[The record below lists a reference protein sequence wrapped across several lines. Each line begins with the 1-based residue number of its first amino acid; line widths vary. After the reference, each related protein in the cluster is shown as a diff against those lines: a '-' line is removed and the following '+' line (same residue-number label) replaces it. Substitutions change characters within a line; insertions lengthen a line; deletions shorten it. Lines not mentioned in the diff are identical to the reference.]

1 VDVQQTS
8 HRRRQKAQDTLRTAN
23 GREATTPRFGII
35 GMGHVGSALAA
46 ALGGRVDLVCYDRTD
61 ARPYPADDLA
71 ACAVVAIC
79 VDTPSNADGS
89 CDLSNVIAAVEQ
101 VPNDRIW
108 LRSTVAPGTTDEL
121 VARTGKHICHSPEYY
136 GETPYPSLVWR
147 NEPGDVPFLVV
158 GGAPE
163 ARREL
168 LDVIVPVFGPEKTY
182 FQCPALEAELVKYME
197 NAFLAT
203 KVTFVNEFA
212 QICRRLGADWHLVR
226 EGWLLD
232 PRVGRSHSAVFEP
245 DGGFDGRCLPK
256 DLQAIINAARAGG
269 YEAELLAEVARS
281 NERIR
286 AANGVRAS
294 EGSPAQLAGS

>member
-1 VDVQQTS
+1 V
-8 HRRRQKAQDTLRTAN
+8 
-23 GREATTPRFGII
+23 TTTRIGII

-61 ARPYPADDLA
+61 ARPYPAEDLA
-71 ACAVVAIC
+71 ACDLVAIC
-79 VDTPSNADGS
+79 VDTPSSPDGS
-89 CDLSNVIAAVEQ
+89 CDVSNVVAAVEQ
-101 VPNDRIW
+101 VPNDRLW

-121 VARTGKHICHSPEYY
+121 VARSGKRICHSPEYF
-136 GETPYPSLVWR
+136 GETTYSSLLWR

-158 GGAPE
+158 GGTPD
-163 ARREL
+163 ARAEL
-168 LDVIVPVFGPEKTY
+168 LDLLVPVFGPEKTY
-182 FQCPALEAELVKYME
+182 FQCPALEAEVIKYME

-203 KVTFVNEFA
+203 KVTFVNEFH

-232 PRVGRSHSAVFEP
+232 PRVGRSHSAVFAP

-256 DLQAIINAARAGG
+256 DLEAILAAARAGG

-281 NERIR
+281 NDRIR
-286 AANGVRAS
+286 AANTAS
-294 EGSPAQLAGS
+294 GASMASTATAGTVSRSPGAAT

>member
-1 VDVQQTS
+1 LTS
-8 HRRRQKAQDTLRTAN
+8 LVWAKGSAVFHDGQEGAVHKHGLSRI
-23 GREATTPRFGII
+23 GIV

-46 ALGGRVDLVCYDRTD
+46 ALGGRVDLVCYDRRD
-61 ARPYPADDLA
+61 DRPYPAEDLA
-71 ACAVVAIC
+71 GCDVVAIC
-79 VDTPSNADGS
+79 VDTPANADGS
-89 CDLSNVIAAVEQ
+89 CDVSNVVAAVEQ
-101 VPNDRIW
+101 APNDRIW

-121 VARTGKHICHSPEYY
+121 VARTGKRICHSPEYY
-136 GETPYPSLVWR
+136 GETPYPSLLWR

-158 GGAPE
+158 GGVPD
-163 ARREL
+163 ARAEL
-168 LDVIVPVFGPEKTY
+168 LDLLVPVFGPEKTY

-245 DGGFDGRCLPK
+245 EGGYGGRCLPK
-256 DLQAIINAARAGG
+256 DLHAIVRAARTAG
-269 YEAELLAEVARS
+269 YEADLLAEVARS

-286 AANGVRAS
+286 AANTARAS
-294 EGSPAQLAGS
+294 AARLPLAGP

>member
-1 VDVQQTS
+1 M
-8 HRRRQKAQDTLRTAN
+8 K
-23 GREATTPRFGII
+23 RFGIV

-46 ALGGRVDLVCYDRTD
+46 ALGGRVDLVCYDRSD
-61 ARPYPADDLA
+61 ARAYPDDDFASCDLV
-71 ACAVVAIC
+71 AVC
-79 VDTPSNADGS
+79 VDTPPGPDGT
-89 CDLSNVIAAVEQ
+89 CDVTNVVAAVDR
-101 VPNDRIW
+101 VPNERIW
-108 LRSTVAPGTTDEL
+108 LRSTIAPGTTDML
-121 VARTGKHICHSPEYY
+121 VARTGKLICHSPEYY

-147 NEPGDVPFLVV
+147 NEPGDVPFLVI
-158 GGAPE
+158 GGEPA
-163 ARREL
+163 ARSEL
-168 LDVIVPVFGPEKTY
+168 LDLIVPVFGPEKTY
-182 FQCPALEAELVKYME
+182 FQCPALEAELIKYME
-197 NAFLAT
+197 NAYLAT

-256 DLQAIINAARAGG
+256 DLAAIVAAARAGG

-286 AANGVRAS
+286 ASNRS
-294 EGSPAQLAGS
+294 RSPVVGQ

>member
-1 VDVQQTS
+1 MDPVPLQSGNRQLTGAA
-8 HRRRQKAQDTLRTAN
+8 RRI
-23 GREATTPRFGII
+23 GIV

-46 ALGGRVDLVCYDRTD
+46 ALGGRVDLVCYDAKTS
-61 ARPYPADDLA
+61 PTYPDGHLA
-71 ACAVVAIC
+71 SCDVVAIC
-79 VDTPSNADGS
+79 VDTPSNPDGS
-89 CDLSNVIAAVEQ
+89 CDVSNVIAATER

-108 LRSTVAPGTTDEL
+108 LRSTVAPGTTDAL
-121 VARTGKHICHSPEYY
+121 VERTGKRICHSPEYY
-136 GETPYPSLVWR
+136 GETSYPSLIWR

-168 LDVIVPVFGPEKTY
+168 LDLLIPIFGPEKTY

-212 QICRRLGADWHLVR
+212 QICHRLGADWHLVR

-232 PRVGRSHSAVFEP
+232 PRIGRSHSGVFEP

-256 DLQAIINAARAGG
+256 DLDAILAAARAGG

-286 AANGVRAS
+286 AANRHRARS
-294 EGSPAQLAGS
+294 GSPPRSLEPGISVG